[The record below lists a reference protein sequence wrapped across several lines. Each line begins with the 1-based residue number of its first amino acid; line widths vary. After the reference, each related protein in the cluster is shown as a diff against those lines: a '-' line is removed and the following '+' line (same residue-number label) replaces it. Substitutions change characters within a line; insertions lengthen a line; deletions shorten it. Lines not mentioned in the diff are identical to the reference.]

1 MKKALHSLIPLGLPG
16 ALLWYA
22 YKDMNFNQMWADI
35 KQAHYWA
42 VFATFLT
49 TFVAHVIRAAR
60 WNLMFN
66 PIGYH
71 PALKSSFLAVMSG
84 YFANLI
90 FPRAGEV
97 TRCTVLLTS
106 EKIPLNTSIGTV
118 LAERGLDLVLLLL
131 ITLTAFGLEYDILT
145 AFVSD
150 MLKQKSTLQ
159 TEAAAGPDYKIWVL
173 GFLVFSG
180 GLTMF
185 FWRFIREIP
194 LVAKILNFAKG
205 LLEGLLSIL
214 KIKQIGLFSLYTI
227 LIWACYFFT
236 TYFSLFMFDFTF
248 DLGFHAAFMLLV
260 IGSFGMVAPVQGGI
274 GAFHWLVST
283 ALMVLYQKPE
293 GLSKTSAAM
302 MHGTQTLFTLALGG
316 VCFFFSVIVANQK
329 KKTEAISEH
338 V

>member
-1 MKKALHSLIPLGLPG
+1 MKKALQYLIPLGLAG

-22 YKDMNFNQMWADI
+22 YKDMDFNQMWVDI
-35 KQAHYWA
+35 KKAHYWA
-42 VFATFLT
+42 VFTTFLT
-49 TFVAHVIRAAR
+49 TFIAHVVRAAR

-71 PALKSSFLAVMSG
+71 PSLKSSFLAVMSG

-150 MLKQKSTLQ
+150 MLKQKSSLET
-159 TEAAAGPDYKIWVL
+159 AAAEGHSYKLWFAGVMLLVL
-173 GFLVFSG
+173 AAVFV
-180 GLTMF
+180 

-194 LVAKILNFAKG
+194 LVAKILQFAHG

-214 KIKQIGLFSLYTI
+214 KIKRIGLFSLYTV
-227 LIWACYFFT
+227 LIWTCYFFT

-316 VCFFFSVIVANQK
+316 VCFFFSVILANQK
-329 KKTEAISEH
+329 KTTEAPSDH

>member
-1 MKKALHSLIPLGLPG
+1 MKKALQYLVPLGLAG
-16 ALLWYA
+16 FLLWYA
-22 YKDMNFNQMWADI
+22 YKDMDFHQMWADI

-42 VFATFLT
+42 VLATFATTLI
-49 TFVAHVIRAAR
+49 AHVARAAR

-71 PALKSSFLAVMSG
+71 PSLKSSFLAVMSG

-106 EKIPLNTSIGTV
+106 EKIPLQTSIGTV

-131 ITLTAFGLEYDILT
+131 ITLTAFGLEYDVLT

-150 MLKQKSTLQ
+150 MMAQKSTIE
-159 TEAAAGPDYKIWVL
+159 TGAVDGPNYKLWFL
-173 GFLVFSG
+173 GFLAVSG
-180 GLTMF
+180 ILTLV
-185 FWRFIREIP
+185 FWRIIREIP

-214 KIKQIGLFSLYTI
+214 KIKQIGLFSFYTI
-227 LIWACYFFT
+227 LIWTCYFFT

-283 ALMVLYQKPE
+283 ALMVLYSKPE

-316 VCFFFSVIVANQK
+316 VCFFFSVVLANQN
-329 KKTEAISEH
+329 KKTEIETAH
-338 V
+338 G